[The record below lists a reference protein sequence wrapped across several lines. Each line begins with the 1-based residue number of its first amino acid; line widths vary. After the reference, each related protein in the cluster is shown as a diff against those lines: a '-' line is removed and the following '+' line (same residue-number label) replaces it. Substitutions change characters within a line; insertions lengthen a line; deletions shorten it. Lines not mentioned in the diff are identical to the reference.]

1 MNANDEIRLKTP
13 TIRAQD
19 DAMKTAGALA
29 GTALDGGH
37 PAVQLKGPAAEVIVI
52 DLAVS
57 AESAQQAQREKT
69 AADTDTAAIGTVIAA
84 TKMKDGHLG
93 DIVLRDHAL
102 AHHRNHVAL
111 HHEHWNDV
119 APSPRRTT
127 HLPMWRPLQM
137 HRCQKN
143 RSRISA
149 PLADSQLKAIQF
161 KFRAVR
167 K

>member
-1 MNANDEIRLKTP
+1 MNAGDEMRLKTT

-19 DAMKTAGALA
+19 DAMKTVGALA
-29 GTALDGGH
+29 GTALDGDH
-37 PAVQLKGPAAEVIVI
+37 PAVQLKGPSAEVIVI
-52 DLAVS
+52 DLAAS

-69 AADTDTAAIGTVIAA
+69 AADTDTAAIDTVIAA
-84 TKMKDGHLG
+84 TKMKVGYLG

-102 AHHRNHVAL
+102 VHHRNHAAL
-111 HHEHWNDV
+111 HHEHWNDA

-127 HLPMWRPLQM
+127 HLPMWRTLQM
-137 HRCQKN
+137 HRCQKS
-143 RSRISA
+143 RSQIST

-161 KFRAVR
+161 KSRAVR